1 MFFLFIFVFC
11 IFSILY
17 LRFWII
23 YNMITLNYFS
33 GRLPNSSSFTWSYHF
48 LPWFFVHM
56 ISFYI
61 FTLSTF
67 LCFRS
72 SFPRLH
78 GHSSSGF
85 WSLLQV
91 GEVGPVT
98 CVDFVMEGT
107 SAYFL
112 VGGVE
117 SFSSDRQVHVRLCIW
132 GIC

>member
-1 MFFLFIFVFC
+1 M
-11 IFSILY
+11 
-17 LRFWII
+17 
-23 YNMITLNYFS
+23 
-33 GRLPNSSSFTWSYHF
+33 
-48 LPWFFVHM
+48 
-56 ISFYI
+56 
-61 FTLSTF
+61 
-67 LCFRS
+67 
-72 SFPRLH
+72 
-78 GHSSSGF
+78 
-85 WSLLQV
+85 